1 MPYAMKLASI
11 PAGLNPY
18 SRERE
23 RRANGSVE
31 HFKNFVFHFFRFS
44 ALITTPKVSSSS
56 ATTMVRPAAKQQR
69 LQQQQQLDEDVLIP
83 LLVRRSYHLP
93 GNNWYEDWIQWFR
106 NNHILLGI
114 CLHHPVHPLETWER
128 YLLLLSS
135 ISFGLVATSFV
146 YQLYD
151 RYPGVMALPLLAA
164 TDALGMWT
172 DLFQTRITVGT
183 IALWTVGGLFHSLYD
198 MLIWHVMACAC
209 CHPGG
214 TYYRPDRPAVYK
226 NLGSMALV
234 PVILALLGTATYL
247 ILLRASTEGATND
260 NGEEEYYDGDFA
272 NNGGDNNGDDQ
283 QQAQEE
289 LENIHWD
296 DLQGIQSFSFLF
308 KSSTELLLAWFV
320 YFPIIGSVLFS
331 GILGC
336 NGRLPILGGRPRDI
350 RIVQQE
356 QLEHN
361 NHTSPSSSKYQRSW

>member
-1 MPYAMKLASI
+1 MPYGTNLASI

-18 SRERE
+18 SS
-23 RRANGSVE
+23 ANGAPTGPLSTSKILSFISFDQCINYDPESV
-31 HFKNFVFHFFRFS
+31 
-44 ALITTPKVSSSS
+44 I
-56 ATTMVRPAAKQQR
+56 ATTMGRPAAKQQR

-93 GNNWYEDWIQWFR
+93 GNNWSEDWIQWFR

-214 TYYRPDRPAVYK
+214 AYYRPDRPAVYK
-226 NLGSMALV
+226 NIGSMALV

-247 ILLRASTEGATND
+247 ILLRASTEGVVDNND
-260 NGEEEYYDGDFA
+260 EEGEDYYDGDFA
-272 NNGGDNNGDDQ
+272 NNDNNGDDQ
-283 QQAQEE
+283 QQQAQAEEE

-361 NHTSPSSSKYQRSW
+361 NHTSPSSSKYHRSW

>member
-1 MPYAMKLASI
+1 MPYGTNLASI

-18 SRERE
+18 SS
-23 RRANGSVE
+23 ANGAPTGPLSTSKILSFISFDQCINYDPESV
-31 HFKNFVFHFFRFS
+31 
-44 ALITTPKVSSSS
+44 I
-56 ATTMVRPAAKQQR
+56 ATTMGRPAAKQQR

-114 CLHHPVHPLETWER
+114 CLHHPAHPLETWER

-247 ILLRASTEGATND
+247 ILLRASTEGVVDNND
-260 NGEEEYYDGDFA
+260 EKGEDYYDGDFA
-272 NNGGDNNGDDQ
+272 NNDNNGDDQQ

-308 KSSTELLLAWFV
+308 KSSTELLLAWFI

-350 RIVQQE
+350 RIVQ
-356 QLEHN
+356 LEHN
-361 NHTSPSSSKYQRSW
+361 NHTSPSSSSKYQRSW